1 MAIKSTIKGGM
12 DGEHPHGTPRSA
24 YAMKQ
29 TKDVA
34 DNIMGYD
41 TGNVPPLMTMDGI
54 KQTAI
59 NAANNGYVQ
68 ASATGAIVGAA
79 ALGGLNLENPDA
91 PIVNGPM
98 SAAGAV
104 AGAAIGAAGKFAKD
118 TLKMSKK

>member
-1 MAIKSTIKGGM
+1 MLRGGS
-12 DGEHPHGTPRSA
+12 DGEHPHGAPRSA
-24 YAMKQ
+24 YAMKK
-29 TKDVA
+29 TKNSA
-34 DNIMGYD
+34 DAIMGYE
-41 TGNVPPLMTMDGI
+41 TGNIPPLMTTDGI

-59 NAANNGYVQ
+59 NIANNGYVQ